1 MPVTRTARAL
11 ALLMALV
18 PLAAAEAQNRAPDAT
33 YCVERA
39 LGRHFYCEDPRPATP
54 APEPTIVEMAPART
68 ATEEMDAIRAQLTEL
83 RAAAVLDPTPQNVSA
98 YIAYQRVQLDRA
110 SAFSDAWRRV
120 LWSEPELD
128 YTLQRPVSRIGKRLW
143 LDTRK
148 EDRERVLETLS
159 ERYGVFYFYAASCS
173 ACVEFSPILKAFS
186 DRYGISVK
194 AVSVDGGASPYF
206 PDAVRDT
213 GQMARLGLSVAPTPA
228 VVLFDSHT
236 RQVIP
241 VGFGIV
247 TQSELE
253 ERIFVLTQ
261 TTTGED
267 Y

>member
-1 MPVTRTARAL
+1 MPVTRTARAV
-11 ALLMALV
+11 ALLMAFA
-18 PLAAAEAQNRAPDAT
+18 PSALAQERAPDTT

-39 LGRHFYCEDPRPATP
+39 LGRYFYCEEAKPVRPE
-54 APEPTIVEMAPART
+54 PEPTVVEMAPARS

-83 RAAAVLDPTPQNVSA
+83 RAAAVLDPTPMNVSA

-128 YTLQRPVSRIGKRLW
+128 YTLQRPVSQIGKRLW

-186 DRYGISVK
+186 GRYGIPVK

-206 PDAVRDT
+206 PGAVRDT
-213 GQMARLGLSVAPTPA
+213 GQMARLGLSGAPTPA

-261 TTTGED
+261 LETGED